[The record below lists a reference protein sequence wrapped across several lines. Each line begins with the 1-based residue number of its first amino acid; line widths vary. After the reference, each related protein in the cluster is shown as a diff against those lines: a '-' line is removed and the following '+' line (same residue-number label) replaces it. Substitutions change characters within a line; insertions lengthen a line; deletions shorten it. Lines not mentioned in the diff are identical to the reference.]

1 VGRVNDQ
8 VARAAEP
15 VLDPGEIVEIATV
28 GSFGSVSV
36 ARMAVTAAAVSIA
49 TAGLFTAY
57 VTPKKVPIVLTT
69 KRLLILATKG
79 LITEQADSK
88 IVTQVPRSDLR
99 AHPARRPFLWT
110 KVLLTDPTG
119 TPVAQMQF
127 PLPARGD
134 AARIATALGPPP
146 PQSQVGKLTD

>member
-1 VGRVNDQ
+1 M
-8 VARAAEP
+8 E
-15 VLDPGEIVEIATV
+15 PGEIVEIATV
-28 GSFGSVSV
+28 GSFGSVSI

-69 KRLLILATKG
+69 KRLLILGTKG
-79 LITEQADSK
+79 LLEKADSK
-88 IVTQVPRSDLR
+88 IVTQVPRSELR

-110 KVLLTDPTG
+110 KVVLTDPQG

-127 PLPARGD
+127 PIPTRGD
-134 AARIATALGPPP
+134 AARIATALGQPPTA
-146 PQSQVGKLTD
+146 K

>member
-1 VGRVNDQ
+1 VGRVTDQ

-15 VLDPGEIVEIATV
+15 VLEPGEIVEVATV
-28 GSFGSVSV
+28 GSFGSVSI

-69 KRLLILATKG
+69 KRLLILGTNVLLEK
-79 LITEQADSK
+79 ADSK
-88 IVTQVPRSDLR
+88 IVTQVPRSELR

-110 KVLLTDPTG
+110 KVDLTDPQG
-119 TPVAQMQF
+119 TPVARMQF
-127 PLPARGD
+127 PLPTRGD
-134 AARIATALGPPP
+134 AARIATALGLPPTA
-146 PQSQVGKLTD
+146 K